1 MLKAKEYKL
10 EDTNVEALGSK
21 EDRATKKKSAQ
32 TEPAWKG
39 AGEKVGIQIWRI
51 EKFKV
56 VVWPRDLYGSF
67 YSGDSYIVLNTYKE
81 QGKEAL
87 KWDLHFWLGQHTT
100 QDEAGTAAYKM
111 VELDDF
117 LGGAPVQHRDVQ
129 GHESELFETYFPKG
143 VRYLPGGVDS
153 GFHHVEEAKFHPRLL
168 HVKGDR
174 RNKVFCHQVPLHSS
188 SLNSGDAF
196 ILDAGNTI
204 WTFLGQRV
212 SVEERTKVNQIANG
226 LDDERG
232 GKPEEH
238 IIMEYEMGETSDST
252 NKFWELLGGRVD
264 RIKSQKEGG
273 DDARAQEV
281 RKIVKISDETG
292 TLRKTEV
299 PFTRSSLSGSDVF
312 VIDVG
317 SEIFVWVG
325 GASSPMER
333 KTALQHGQSY
343 LNTSGKP
350 VWTPI
355 SRVLQGAENEALL
368 SHFH

>member
-1 MLKAKEYKL
+1 MLKDKKINIA
-10 EDTNVEALGSK
+10 DTNMALFGTDIERNIK
-21 EDRATKKKSAQ
+21 RAAAQ
-32 TEPAWKG
+32 GEPAWQA
-39 AGEKVGIQIWRI
+39 AGRTVGIEIWRI
-51 EKFKV
+51 EQFHVVPWPKKDYGKFH
-56 VVWPRDLYGSF
+56 D
-67 YSGDSYIVLNTYKE
+67 GDSYIVLNTYKVE
-81 QGKEAL
+81 DAL
-87 KWDLHFWLGQHTT
+87 RWDVHIWLGENTT

-129 GHESELFETYFPKG
+129 GHESELFESYFPKG

-153 GFHHVEEAKFHPRLL
+153 GFTHVEEARFHPRLL
-168 HVKGDR
+168 HIKGDR
-174 RNKVFCHQVPLHSS
+174 KGKVFCHHVPLEAA

-212 SVEERTKVNQIANG
+212 SVEERMKVNQIANG

-238 IIMEYEMGETSDST
+238 IIMEYEMHNNDQST

-264 RIKSQKEGG
+264 RIKTQQEGG
-273 DDARAQEV
+273 DDARAHVIQ
-281 RKIVKISDETG
+281 KMYKISDSSGALQT
-292 TLRKTEV
+292 TEV
-299 PFTRSSLSGSDVF
+299 PFAFSSLHGNDVF
-312 VIDVG
+312 IVDVG

-325 GASSPMER
+325 LASSTMER
-333 KTALQHGQSY
+333 KTAMQSGQTY
-343 LNTSGKP
+343 LNKSGKP

-355 SRVLQGAENEALL
+355 TRVMQGAENEALL